1 MFTFRHCI
9 QDILSSRQLTQV
21 TGAPL
26 YSYKLINSEYFRLQ
40 QSLMDSLRGK
50 SIECYV
56 SASMSSEWAGAF
68 VMYAAEWWRKE
79 FTGGHWSWDP
89 LFRSLNVQE
98 GEINASQR
106 NRLIAAGFR
115 FWRRPV
121 LSNGQGRMFLGSV
134 AIEGGL
140 PLKLITDPN
149 SKLANYFE
157 QVIRNFGKFTLSKPN
172 AVAIAQAHDH
182 WIAASFRT
190 EAVYTVV
197 GSIAEVIYELTDTYG
212 LDEQADPLRFLDA
225 VAPNWTDKLP
235 LSIETETAKGL
246 LNTALGHAIAVQRR
260 LPPSIRLVRRL
271 SRKFDP
277 HSYVIDDPSQV
288 KESWCYRLSVSLR
301 SRLNVQYVQQL
312 FRMLTPPDRFNLF
325 VLGKKPLLVA
335 KAFRPKNNPERYLLD
350 IFGTDMPED
359 WFDCEIQLMASCD
372 DGQSWQ
378 APLLGGSGLDVNE
391 LWVFAENEGEWV
403 FEGAGDVSCESTK
416 VLVSASTN
424 GIPERLEGRIEDIG
438 FVVMAPKNSIS
449 LSTESRTLRLLEGAG
464 LYAID
469 GYDVMLGGEANNT
482 EYVWEGDVLPYQ
494 TLPTKCF
501 VGKPSLLAMSASGF
515 PSEISRNSLL
525 WHDASRAQWLPF
537 ETLPLGQSDVAYL
550 ENGKAKKRFKLA
562 SLPADFQISFIPS
575 HQMNRGKIVFSSTR
589 APMVALSE
597 RDVERVEC
605 YVESENGSTI
615 IELSAI
621 DVQPPTIVE
630 LSLWWQERPK
640 AIVLTLP
647 FPSKGICL
655 LDKHQNLVQRC
666 SSLLIDKINQYEL
679 YGYGLEGGIT
689 IQFTLL
695 ARDVRGPF
703 ARSAYVNR
711 YFSNLD
717 AFSSGMSLSL
727 FRTDIQS
734 LLALSANL
742 DTKVNV
748 SVIHLSQEIY
758 AFSFAHYEHYLVP
771 ERELRKLSISAGQD
785 KITSDCRICT
795 ISLER
800 PDQMPRVLEST
811 RVSDPLNMHA
821 WTFPDQEVEAGA
833 WLVYCDDL
841 KFGVR
846 PLMWSK
852 GFESLRKP
860 NNDLEKAAG
869 IGRGEDRLVAFGD
882 VAKDMAYDFK
892 RAEWKY
898 VRTLLSFTHVPL
910 TTFDLWR
917 GATRHPEFLLALLL
931 NANKTEIDQVW
942 EMDKQFPV
950 LWSSLKINIASKVI
964 TAFYNNLIEKLG
976 EDLKEVAQSR
986 VEKKLSELV
995 SYYPSLE
1002 SLAAMMKYK
1011 VGIIEMKPSLAP
1023 PAYMQHVYD
1032 CRNALS
1038 QRQLDA
1044 SWPSIFAQDVLKS
1057 VIRNVNP
1064 QLSQMCITA
1073 NYGFKN
1079 NVMNAPSLLAL
1090 ATSGQA
1096 ELSITPEVVH
1106 AMREYRRFDPEYFDE
1121 CFSLTQKMI
1130 IGLVDV

>member
-9 QDILSSRQLTQV
+9 QEILSSRQLTQV

-26 YSYKLINSEYFRLQ
+26 YSYKLNDSEYSGLQ
-40 QSLMDSLRGK
+40 QSLKDSLRAK
-50 SIECYV
+50 SIVCYV
-56 SASMSSEWAGAF
+56 PASMSSEWAGAF
-68 VMYAAEWWRKE
+68 VMYCAEWWRKE
-79 FTGGHWSWDP
+79 FTGGHWSWEP

-98 GEINASQR
+98 GDINASQR

-115 FWRRPV
+115 FWRRPI

-134 AIEGGL
+134 TIEGGL
-140 PLKLITDPN
+140 PLKLITDPD

-157 QVIRNFGKFTLSKPN
+157 QVIRDFGKFTLSKPN
-172 AVAIAQAHDH
+172 AAAIAQAHDH

-190 EAVYTVV
+190 QAVYTVV
-197 GSIAEVIYELTDTYG
+197 GSIAEVIYNLTDTYG

-246 LNTALGHAIAVQRR
+246 LNKALGHAIAVQRR
-260 LPPSIRLVRRL
+260 LPQSIRLVRRL
-271 SRKFDP
+271 SRKFNP
-277 HSYVIDDPSQV
+277 HSYVIDELNQT
-288 KESWCYRLSVSLR
+288 KESWCYCLSLSLR
-301 SRLNVQYVQQL
+301 SRLNAQYVQQL
-312 FRMLTPPDRFNLF
+312 FRMSSPPDRFNLF

-372 DGQSWQ
+372 DGKSWQ
-378 APLLGGSGLDVNE
+378 APLLGGSGLDANE
-391 LWVFAENEGEWV
+391 PWVFAENEGEWV
-403 FEGAGDVSCESTK
+403 FEGSGDVSCESTR
-416 VLVSASTN
+416 VLVSTKSN
-424 GIPERLEGRIEDIG
+424 NIHKGLDGDVG
-438 FVVMAPKNSIS
+438 FVVLAPENSIS
-449 LSTESRTLRLLEGAG
+449 LSTESRTLGLLEGVG
-464 LYAID
+464 LYSID
-469 GYDVMLGGEANNT
+469 SYEVMLGGNANNT
-482 EYVWEGDVLPYQ
+482 EYVWEGNVLPYQ

-501 VGKPSLLAMSASGF
+501 VGKPSLLAMSADGF
-515 PSEISRNSLL
+515 FSEISQNSLL
-525 WHDASRAQWLPF
+525 WHDASRSQWLPF
-537 ETLPLGQSDVAYL
+537 ETLPLGQSDVAYV
-550 ENGKAKKRFKLA
+550 ENFKPKKRFRLA
-562 SLPADFQISFIPS
+562 SLPEDFQLSFIPCK
-575 HQMNRGKIVFSSTR
+575 QINCGKIVISSTR
-589 APMVALSE
+589 VPMVALSR
-597 RDVERVEC
+597 RDVDKLECRVEC
-605 YVESENGSTI
+605 ERASTV
-615 IELSAI
+615 IELFAFGE
-621 DVQPPTIVE
+621 QPPATVE

-647 FPSKGICL
+647 FPSKGVCL
-655 LDKHQNLVQRC
+655 LDKHQSFVQR
-666 SSLLIDKINQYEL
+666 SSCLLIDNINQYEL
-679 YGYGLEGGIT
+679 YGYGLQGGIT
-689 IQFTLL
+689 LQFTLS

-703 ARSAYVNR
+703 ARSAYINR
-711 YFSNLD
+711 HLSSID
-717 AFSSGMSLSL
+717 ALSSGMSLSL
-727 FRTDIQS
+727 FRSDIQS

-742 DTKVNV
+742 DAKINV

-758 AFSFAHYEHYLVP
+758 AFSFAHYEHHLVP
-771 ERELRKLSISAGQD
+771 EREVRKLSILAGQD
-785 KITSDCRICT
+785 KITADCRLCT
-795 ISLER
+795 VPLDR
-800 PDQMPRVLEST
+800 PSQIPMLLHWAP
-811 RVSDPLNMHA
+811 VSDPLTMHA
-821 WTFPDQEVEAGA
+821 WTFPEEEVEAGA
-833 WLVYCDDL
+833 WLIYCDDP
-841 KFGVR
+841 KFGIR
-846 PLMWSK
+846 PVMWSK
-852 GFESLRKP
+852 GLERLRQP
-860 NNDLEKAAG
+860 NNDLEKAAA
-869 IGRGEDRLVAFGD
+869 IGRREDRLIAFGN
-882 VAKDMAYDFK
+882 VAKAMAFDFK

-950 LWSSLKINIASKVI
+950 LWSSLKINVASKVI

-986 VEKKLSELV
+986 IEKKLSELV

-1002 SLAAMMKYK
+1002 SLLLMMKYK
-1011 VGIIEMKPSLAP
+1011 VGVIEEKPSLAHS
-1023 PAYMQHVYD
+1023 AYMQHVYN

-1038 QRQLDA
+1038 QRQSEA
-1044 SWPSIFAQDVLKS
+1044 SWPTIFAEDVLKS

-1064 QLSQMCITA
+1064 QVSQICITA

-1096 ELSITPEVVH
+1096 ELPMTPEVVH

-1130 IGLVDV
+1130 IGLLDV